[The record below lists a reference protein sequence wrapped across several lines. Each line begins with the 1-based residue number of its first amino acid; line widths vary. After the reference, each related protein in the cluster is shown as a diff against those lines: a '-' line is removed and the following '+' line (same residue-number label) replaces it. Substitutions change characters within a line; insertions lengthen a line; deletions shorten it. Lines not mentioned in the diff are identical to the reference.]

1 MMMMMPTKIFSKMY
15 FVWTREILIGQQART
30 RIRRAFGD
38 DDDGGNEIIEMS
50 SSSSPLPIFF
60 FYGCEVQRRV
70 KARGVWGSFNDDD
83 DERVCA
89 LCLSTLLL
97 STLCWSF
104 FLFLKP

>member
-1 MMMMMPTKIFSKMY
+1 MMMMPTKIFSKMY
-15 FVWTREILIGQQART
+15 FVWTREMIGQQVRT

-38 DDDGGNEIIEMS
+38 DDDGGNEIEM

-60 FYGCEVQRRV
+60 FYARKCNEV

-97 STLCWSF
+97 STLFWSF

>member
-1 MMMMMPTKIFSKMY
+1 M
-15 FVWTREILIGQQART
+15 IGQQVRT

-60 FYGCEVQRRV
+60 FYARKCNEV